1 MPNRES
7 LQIRIDPPL
16 EKSREKLLSRRCRR
30 HARKLGYPF
39 QPRNWSNGIH
49 LFNRANS
56 IGATPE
62 SLERP
67 EEEEECKM
75 CGVSRGKNSLRAA
88 FLFSPFALSPFGEM
102 APQSTL
108 FGDANCHRETDRGRR
123 ISSQIRFGVE
133 LFDCQK
139 RDNFIES
146 SGFESSCCP
155 AAAML
160 DSPCLASG
168 MST

>member
-1 MPNRES
+1 MIHDS
-7 LQIRIDPPL
+7 LKIGIDAAL
-16 EKSREKLLSRRCRR
+16 EKSREKLLSRRCHRR

-67 EEEEECKM
+67 EEECKM

-108 FGDANCHRETDRGRR
+108 FGDANCHRGKR
-123 ISSQIRFGVE
+123 ISAAPLSPHVRF
-133 LFDCQK
+133 LQC
-139 RDNFIES
+139 
-146 SGFESSCCP
+146 GFYMSMAQNCTCSVP
-155 AAAML
+155 AAPL
-160 DSPCLASG
+160 SHDSIP
-168 MST
+168 